1 MEKCFI
7 KAEVCLYEDFI
18 EHQGGPKVSFA
29 GVKAAGKYRVEGK
42 TYIVKDGDI
51 LHIMHN
57 AKK

>member
-1 MEKCFI
+1 M
-7 KAEVCLYEDFI
+7 
-18 EHQGGPKVSFA
+18 A

-42 TYIVKDGDI
+42 AYLVADGDI